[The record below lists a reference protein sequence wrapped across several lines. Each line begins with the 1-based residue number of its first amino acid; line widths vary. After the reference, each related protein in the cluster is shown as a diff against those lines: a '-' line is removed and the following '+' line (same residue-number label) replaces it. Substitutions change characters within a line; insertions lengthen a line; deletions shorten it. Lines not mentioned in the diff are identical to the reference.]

1 MILIEKLPS
10 LAASGSTPDW
20 GGQSPCP
27 LRSGITDPKGQKE
40 VYMFGTLRLR
50 PVSRDELFGPLSR
63 QLDRM
68 LNDVFGQDFTDG
80 VKSKANFPPLDAYTT
95 KDGHLVV
102 KTTVAGYAPD
112 QINVQVLPEGVLEI
126 SGTSKTNGEKSENQY
141 HIRELSYGSF
151 KRQLRLPENIEGD
164 PVAELKDGILT
175 LTFKLEL
182 PEEKKPEVKKIPIQT
197 S

>member
-1 MILIEKLPS
+1 
-10 LAASGSTPDW
+10 
-20 GGQSPCP
+20 
-27 LRSGITDPKGQKE
+27 
-40 VYMFGTLRLR
+40 MFGTLRLR
-50 PVSRDELFGPLSR
+50 PVSRDDLFGPVSR

-95 KDGHLVV
+95 NDGQLVV
-102 KTTVAGYAPD
+102 KTTVAGYSPD
-112 QINVQVLPEGVLEI
+112 DVNVQILPDGVLEI
-126 SGTSKTNGEKSENQY
+126 SGTSKSETEKNGNQY

-151 KRQLRLPENIEGD
+151 KRQLRLPENIEGE

-175 LTFKLEL
+175 LTFKLQL
-182 PEEKKPEVKKIPIQT
+182 PEEKQPAVKKISIQK

>member
-1 MILIEKLPS
+1 M
-10 LAASGSTPDW
+10 
-20 GGQSPCP
+20 
-27 LRSGITDPKGQKE
+27 
-40 VYMFGTLRLR
+40 
-50 PVSRDELFGPLSR
+50 FGPLSR

-95 KDGHLVV
+95 QDGHLVV

-112 QINVQVLPEGVLEI
+112 QINVEVLPEGVLEI
-126 SGTSKTNGEKSENQY
+126 WGSTKTNGEKNENQY

-151 KRQLRLPENIEGD
+151 KRQLRLPDNVKGD

-182 PEEKKPEVKKIPIQT
+182 PEEKKPEVRKIPIQT

>member
-1 MILIEKLPS
+1 
-10 LAASGSTPDW
+10 
-20 GGQSPCP
+20 
-27 LRSGITDPKGQKE
+27 
-40 VYMFGTLRLR
+40 MFGTLRLR

-80 VKSKANFPPLDAYTT
+80 VKNKANFPPLDAYTT

-102 KTTVAGYAPD
+102 KTTVAGYPAEE
-112 QINVQVLPEGVLEI
+112 INVQVLPEGVLEI
-126 SGTSKTNGEKSENQY
+126 SGSSKSNGENSENQY

-151 KRQLRLPENIEGD
+151 KRQLRLPENVEGD

-175 LTFKLEL
+175 LTFRLQL
-182 PEEKKPEVKKIPIQT
+182 PEEKKPEVKKIPIQQ

>member
-1 MILIEKLPS
+1 
-10 LAASGSTPDW
+10 
-20 GGQSPCP
+20 
-27 LRSGITDPKGQKE
+27 
-40 VYMFGTLRLR
+40 MFGTLRLR
-50 PVSRDELFGPLSR
+50 PVSRDDVFGPLTR

-80 VKSKANFPPLDAYTT
+80 LKSKANFPPLDAYTT

-102 KTTVAGYAPD
+102 KTTVAGYPPEE
-112 QINVQVLPEGVLEI
+112 INVQVLPDGVLEI
-126 SGTSKTNGEKSENQY
+126 SGASKTNGEKNENQY

-175 LTFKLEL
+175 LTFKLQL
-182 PEEKKPEVKKIPIQT
+182 PEEKQPQTKKIPIQK

>member
-1 MILIEKLPS
+1 M
-10 LAASGSTPDW
+10 
-20 GGQSPCP
+20 
-27 LRSGITDPKGQKE
+27 
-40 VYMFGTLRLR
+40 
-50 PVSRDELFGPLSR
+50 FGPLSR

-95 KDGHLVV
+95 KDGKLVV
-102 KTTVAGYAPD
+102 KTTVAGYSPE
-112 QINVQVLPEGVLEI
+112 QINVQILPEGVLEI
-126 SGTSKTNGEKSENQY
+126 SGTTKANSEKNDDQY

-151 KRQLRLPENIEGD
+151 KRQLRLPENIEGE

-175 LTFKLEL
+175 LTFKLQL
-182 PEEKKPEVKKIPIQT
+182 PEEKQPEVKKILIQT

>member
-1 MILIEKLPS
+1 
-10 LAASGSTPDW
+10 
-20 GGQSPCP
+20 
-27 LRSGITDPKGQKE
+27 
-40 VYMFGTLRLR
+40 MFGTLRLR

-80 VKSKANFPPLDAYTT
+80 LKSKANFPPLDAYST

-112 QINVQVLPEGVLEI
+112 QISVQILPEGVLEI
-126 SGTSKTNGEKSENQY
+126 SGTTKSNGEKTEDQY

-151 KRQLRLPENIEGD
+151 KRQLRLPENIEGE

-175 LTFKLEL
+175 LTFRLQL
-182 PEEKKPEVKKIPIQT
+182 PEEKKPEVKKIQIQQG
-197 S
+197 

>member
-1 MILIEKLPS
+1 
-10 LAASGSTPDW
+10 
-20 GGQSPCP
+20 
-27 LRSGITDPKGQKE
+27 
-40 VYMFGTLRLR
+40 MFCGLRLR
-50 PVSRDELFGPLSR
+50 PVSRDDVFGPLSR

-68 LNDVFGQDFTDG
+68 LNDVFGQDFTEG

-95 KDGHLVV
+95 KDGQLVV
-102 KTTVAGYAPD
+102 RTTVAGYTPE
-112 QINVQVLPEGVLEI
+112 QIKVQILPEGVLEI
-126 SGTSKTNGEKSENQY
+126 SGSSKTNGEKSENEY

-175 LTFKLEL
+175 LTFKLQL
-182 PEEKKPEVKKIPIQT
+182 PEEKKPEVKQIPIQK

>member
-1 MILIEKLPS
+1 
-10 LAASGSTPDW
+10 
-20 GGQSPCP
+20 
-27 LRSGITDPKGQKE
+27 
-40 VYMFGTLRLR
+40 MFGALRLR

-68 LNDVFGQDFTDG
+68 LNDVFGQDFTEG

-102 KTTVAGYAPD
+102 KTTVAGYSPD
-112 QINVQVLPEGVLEI
+112 AINVQILPEGVLEI
-126 SGTSKTNGEKSENQY
+126 SGSSKTNGEKSENQY

-151 KRQLRLPENIEGD
+151 KRQLRLPENIEGE

-175 LTFKLEL
+175 LTFKLQL
-182 PEEKKPEVKKIPIQT
+182 PEEKQPEARKIPIQK

>member
-1 MILIEKLPS
+1 
-10 LAASGSTPDW
+10 
-20 GGQSPCP
+20 
-27 LRSGITDPKGQKE
+27 
-40 VYMFGTLRLR
+40 MFG
-50 PVSRDELFGPLSR
+50 PFSR

-102 KTTVAGYAPD
+102 KTTVAGYQPD
-112 QINVQVLPEGVLEI
+112 QVNVQILPEGVLEI
-126 SGTSKTNGEKSENQY
+126 SGTSKTNGEKTEEQY

-151 KRQLRLPENIEGD
+151 KRQLRLPENIEGE

-182 PEEKKPEVKKIPIQT
+182 PEQMKPESRQIPIQK

>member
-1 MILIEKLPS
+1 
-10 LAASGSTPDW
+10 
-20 GGQSPCP
+20 
-27 LRSGITDPKGQKE
+27 
-40 VYMFGTLRLR
+40 MFGNLRLR
-50 PVSRDELFGPLSR
+50 PVSRDDVFGPLSR

-80 VKSKANFPPLDAYTT
+80 VKSKANFPPLDAFTT

-102 KTTVAGYAPD
+102 QTTVAGYAPD

-126 SGTSKTNGEKSENQY
+126 SGSTKTNGEKSENQY

-151 KRQLRLPENIEGD
+151 KRQLRLPENIEGE

-175 LTFKLEL
+175 LTFKLQL
-182 PEEKKPEVKKIPIQT
+182 PEEKKPEVKQIKIQK

>member
-1 MILIEKLPS
+1 
-10 LAASGSTPDW
+10 
-20 GGQSPCP
+20 
-27 LRSGITDPKGQKE
+27 
-40 VYMFGTLRLR
+40 MFGAVRLR
-50 PVSRDELFGPLSR
+50 PVSRDDLFGPFSR

-68 LNDVFGQDFTDG
+68 LNEVFGQDFTDG

-102 KTTVAGYAPD
+102 KTTVAGYPPD
-112 QINVQVLPEGVLEI
+112 EINVQILPEGVLEI
-126 SGTSKTNGEKSENQY
+126 SGSSKSNGEKSENQY

-175 LTFKLEL
+175 LTFKLQL
-182 PEEKKPEVKKIPIQT
+182 PEEKQPEVKKISIQK